1 MKTKVLKNNLLQG
14 AEVLIV
20 KGKCLFPLAV
30 CRRTLV
36 VHRQLK
42 VCGTFMIGSGS
53 SQEAANGARTSV
65 PKSIWQHQVNS

>member
-20 KGKCLFPLAV
+20 KGEFLFPLAV
-30 CRRTLV
+30 CRPALV
-36 VHRQLK
+36 VHRLLK

-53 SQEAANGARTSV
+53 SQEAANSARTSV
-65 PKSIWQHQVNS
+65 PKSIWQHQVAS